1 MTESDYENAAPVN
14 ISEVDTSE
22 VTLPDNSNVVAP
34 PEKPDNSSVSVAGTS
49 EGLDGTVEP
58 EVTEEMDGHQ
68 RVRRGPRHGRSC
80 DGRGKLR
87 DAGGYVR
94 S

>member
-58 EVTEEMDGHQ
+58 EVTEEWTAPASTE
-68 RVRRGPRHGRSC
+68 RTPPRQ
-80 DGRGKLR
+80 KL
-87 DAGGYVR
+87 
-94 S
+94 